1 MLWIGGGPRSTV
13 GVTMEE
19 EGVAAEVAHCVC
31 VIFFSVPTID
41 RYHTYLWPG
50 RMLLLAEY

>member
-41 RYHTYLWPG
+41 RYISLAWPY
-50 RMLLLAEY
+50 AFAC